1 MAAQTG
7 SWTMKGGRKE
17 QGREKVR
24 EGEGESEG
32 WRKSIFSL
40 LLLFESAML
49 LMRRCVT
56 TN

>member
-1 MAAQTG
+1 
-7 SWTMKGGRKE
+7 MKGGRKE